1 MPIVEKRTPYRQP
14 RQSQDSNPDSGNITV
29 VGSELKAGKDL
40 SLSATQDINLVSAQN
55 TEQTT
60 SQNSSKGS
68 SVGVGMGVGEGGYGV
83 NVSASVNQGKGHEKG
98 NGLTHTET
106 TLDAGNKLTLN
117 SGQDTTLKGAQVS
130 GEQVTVNVGR
140 DLTLQSEQD
149 SDRYDAKQQEV
160 SVGGGYTIGGTPN
173 INISASKD
181 KIHSNYDSVKEQ
193 TGIFAGKGGFDANV
207 KEHTQLDG
215 AVIAST
221 ADKDKNRLDTGTLGW
236 KDIDNKADFTAEHTG
251 GSMGTGGPIG
261 GQLLTN
267 AAGGL
272 LSNANNSGHTEG
284 TTQSAVSDG
293 SVIVR
298 NEDKQ
303 KQDVNE
309 LNRDTE
315 HANNGSINPIFDK
328 EKEQNRLKQAQLIG
342 EIGNQA
348 MDIIRTEGDI
358 AGYKAQ
364 KDPDALAIAKK
375 QLEAAG
381 KTPTEQAIKDQA
393 YNNAMA
399 QYGTGSDFQKAAQAV
414 TGLLQGLAGDNL
426 AGALANASSPYLAT
440 LIKQQV
446 GEDNKAANAMAHAVL
461 GAVVAELNNQ
471 SAAAGG
477 LGAGGGELS
486 AHVILNTLFP
496 GKKVSDL
503 TESEKQQ
510 VSALSQLASGLA
522 GGLTTGDMAGAITGS
537 QAGKNAVENNFFSE
551 KDLPTGMSDYGSSA
565 FTLGKTLEENGYTID
580 DINAALNKFS
590 KGDHPEG
597 QDPARGFLEAWGN
610 MVGIP
615 LDLFWSNEQMTPE
628 KAAEI
633 LSGSPPTTTAKALQF
648 TAAKAYLAF
657 TKSGKG
663 IPSWDAGKGEYSFK
677 ETGKVVDVKHPNNQ
691 FDGKNIYD
699 AKGSASKNTNV
710 PEETGSTLIF
720 HENLGGHAIRR
731 HVGKT
736 DAQLLARFETEP
748 RVLAS
753 STFTDMKTA
762 DWAIGNGIA
771 ANQDK
776 ISTFMA
782 GSDTRIVLNHESS
795 TNIGRV
801 IHKGQVKSVDSN
813 KIVIV
818 IDKDPLMP
826 NGYRIQ
832 TAYPK

>member
-1 MPIVEKRTPYRQP
+1 
-14 RQSQDSNPDSGNITV
+14 
-29 VGSELKAGKDL
+29 
-40 SLSATQDINLVSAQN
+40 
-55 TEQTT
+55 
-60 SQNSSKGS
+60 
-68 SVGVGMGVGEGGYGV
+68 MGVGAGGYGV
-83 NVSASVNQGKGHEKG
+83 NISASVNQGKGHEKG

-140 DLTLQSEQD
+140 DLTLQSQQD

-193 TGIFAGKGGFDANV
+193 TGIFAGKGGFDVNV

-221 ADKDKNRLDTGTLGW
+221 ADKDKNSLDTGTLGW
-236 KDIDNKADFTAEHTG
+236 KDIDNQADFTAEHTG
-251 GSMGTGGPIG
+251 GSIGTGGPIG
-261 GQLLTN
+261 SQLVTN

-284 TTQSAVSDG
+284 TTQSAISDS
-293 SVIVR
+293 SVIIR

-315 HANNGSINPIFDK
+315 HANDGSINPIFDK

-358 AGYKAQ
+358 AGLKAQ

-375 QLEAAG
+375 QLETAG

-510 VSALSQLASGLA
+510 VSALSQLAAGLA

-537 QAGKNAVENNFFSE
+537 QAGKNAVENNALS
-551 KDLPTGMSDYGSSA
+551 DLVEA
-565 FTLGKTLEENGYTID
+565 QAAGKTPQKVAEER
-580 DINAALNKFS
+580 INAEIEHYKKENCAGMRTGACSAKMAEDRDKFFREAASLGIDFVPVVGDFKSFAEADGWIDYTLAAAGTLPFAKIFTKPLKEAKLLLKAGDLDGANKLI
-590 KGDHPEG
+590 K
-597 QDPARGFLEAWGN
+597 EASD
-610 MVGIP
+610 GIP
-615 LDLFWSNEQMTPE
+615 TKLPSSPASQSS
-628 KAAEI
+628 
-633 LSGSPPTTTAKALQF
+633 SGVWKPDHGVEVNTG
-648 TAAKAYLAF
+648 
-657 TKSGKG
+657 SGKQKDSQ
-663 IPSWDAGKGEYSFK
+663 IWTETKKTDPVSNAYDHWDKHKSEFPEFQNSKQYVDAAHDFVNTPPKG
-677 ETGKVVDVKHPNNQ
+677 
-691 FDGKNIYD
+691 
-699 AKGSASKNTNV
+699 
-710 PEETGSTLIF
+710 TLIKERANGDTMYYNPATNTF
-720 HENLGGHAIRR
+720 AVKNVDGTP
-731 HVGKT
+731 KT
-736 DAQLLARFETEP
+736 MFKPQ
-748 RVLAS
+748 
-753 STFTDMKTA
+753 
-762 DWAIGNGIA
+762 NGLEYWEK
-771 ANQDK
+771 QK
-776 ISTFMA
+776 
-782 GSDTRIVLNHESS
+782 
-795 TNIGRV
+795 
-801 IHKGQVKSVDSN
+801 
-813 KIVIV
+813 
-818 IDKDPLMP
+818 
-826 NGYRIQ
+826 
-832 TAYPK
+832 

>member
-1 MPIVEKRTPYRQP
+1 
-14 RQSQDSNPDSGNITV
+14 
-29 VGSELKAGKDL
+29 
-40 SLSATQDINLVSAQN
+40 
-55 TEQTT
+55 
-60 SQNSSKGS
+60 
-68 SVGVGMGVGEGGYGV
+68 
-83 NVSASVNQGKGHEKG
+83 
-98 NGLTHTET
+98 
-106 TLDAGNKLTLN
+106 
-117 SGQDTTLKGAQVS
+117 
-130 GEQVTVNVGR
+130 
-140 DLTLQSEQD
+140 
-149 SDRYDAKQQEV
+149 
-160 SVGGGYTIGGTPN
+160 
-173 INISASKD
+173 
-181 KIHSNYDSVKEQ
+181 
-193 TGIFAGKGGFDANV
+193 
-207 KEHTQLDG
+207 
-215 AVIAST
+215 
-221 ADKDKNRLDTGTLGW
+221 
-236 KDIDNKADFTAEHTG
+236 
-251 GSMGTGGPIG
+251 
-261 GQLLTN
+261 
-267 AAGGL
+267 AGGL
-272 LSNANNSGHTEG
+272 LSNANNSGHAEG

-522 GGLTTGDMAGAITGS
+522 GGLTTGDIAGAITGS
-537 QAGKNAVENNFFSE
+537 QAGKNAVENNFLHSE
-551 KDLPTGMSDYGSSA
+551 QIMSFVDAQAKTKTPEERKQLQKDIDTLDKQLQSQAERWGISTNDMKSA
-565 FTLGKTLEENGYTID
+565 LDSLKTLEDLPDCNAQCQDMVKDSISKLEQALENRIAKHSSQTENLKELTGILATVIVLNESGLID
-580 DINAALNKFS
+580 GRS
-590 KGDHPEG
+590 
-597 QDPARGFLEAWGN
+597 
-610 MVGIP
+610 
-615 LDLFWSNEQMTPE
+615 TT
-628 KAAEI
+628 
-633 LSGSPPTTTAKALQF
+633 SGG
-648 TAAKAYLAF
+648 
-657 TKSGKG
+657 GKG
-663 IPSWDAGKGEYSFK
+663 ISSVTGSSKIDNAVQGGGQKGK
-677 ETGKVVDVKHPNNQ
+677 ETNPIINQPNITVISPEIETKILAGQRVGNSNKLIGGHSSSVSNENPNYAVETIKLNPDGTRVVKFTTQ
-691 FDGKNIYD
+691 FPDGNL
-699 AKGSASKNTNV
+699 SKIKT
-710 PEETGSTLIF
+710 STLF
-720 HENLGGHAIRR
+720 PENWSDKSIIDSFNKIGNSSAIGQR
-731 HVGKT
+731 
-736 DAQLLARFETEP
+736 
-748 RVLAS
+748 S
-753 STFTDMKTA
+753 STGETLHRGVINGVEIDVIKKGNQVTA
-762 DWAIGNGIA
+762 GYPVGGKPTPGFNP
-771 ANQDK
+771 
-776 ISTFMA
+776 
-782 GSDTRIVLNHESS
+782 
-795 TNIGRV
+795 
-801 IHKGQVKSVDSN
+801 
-813 KIVIV
+813 
-818 IDKDPLMP
+818 ID
-826 NGYRIQ
+826 
-832 TAYPK
+832 

>member
-1 MPIVEKRTPYRQP
+1 M
-14 RQSQDSNPDSGNITV
+14 
-29 VGSELKAGKDL
+29 
-40 SLSATQDINLVSAQN
+40 
-55 TEQTT
+55 
-60 SQNSSKGS
+60 
-68 SVGVGMGVGEGGYGV
+68 
-83 NVSASVNQGKGHEKG
+83 
-98 NGLTHTET
+98 
-106 TLDAGNKLTLN
+106 
-117 SGQDTTLKGAQVS
+117 
-130 GEQVTVNVGR
+130 
-140 DLTLQSEQD
+140 
-149 SDRYDAKQQEV
+149 
-160 SVGGGYTIGGTPN
+160 
-173 INISASKD
+173 
-181 KIHSNYDSVKEQ
+181 KEQ
-193 TGIFAGKGGFDANV
+193 TGIFAGKGGFDVNV

-236 KDIDNKADFTAEHTG
+236 KDIDNKTDFTTEHTG
-251 GSMGTGGPIG
+251 GSIGTGGPIG
-261 GQLLTN
+261 SQLVTN

-272 LSNANNSGHTEG
+272 LSNANNSGHAEG

-293 SVIVR
+293 TVIAR
-298 NEDKQ
+298 NDDKQ

-315 HANNGSINPIFDK
+315 HANDGSINPIFDK
-328 EKEQNRLKQAQLIG
+328 EKEQNRLKQSQLIG
-342 EIGNQA
+342 EIGNQT
-348 MDIIRTEGDI
+348 MDIIRTEGEI

-364 KDPDALAIAKK
+364 KDPDALAVAKQ
-375 QLEAAG
+375 QLEAKA
-381 KTPTEQAIKDQA
+381 KKDNSVEPITDDAIKQQA

-486 AHVILNTLFP
+486 AHVIMNTLFP
-496 GKKVSDL
+496 GKEIWELS
-503 TESEKQQ
+503 ESEKQQ

-522 GGLTTGDMAGAITGS
+522 GGLTTGDVAGAITGS
-537 QAGKNAVENNFFSE
+537 QAAKNAVENNFFSE
-551 KDLPTGMSDYGSSA
+551 KDLPNGMADYGGSA
-565 FTLGKTLEENGYTID
+565 FTLAESMEKNGYSIQ
-580 DINAALNKFS
+580 DINVALNDFA

-615 LDLFWSNEQMTPE
+615 LDVFWSNEQMTPE

-657 TKSGKG
+657 AKSGKEM
-663 IPSWDAGKGEYSFK
+663 PSWDAGKGEYSFK
-677 ETGKVVDVKHPNNQ
+677 DTGKVTDVKHPNNQ
-691 FDGKNIYD
+691 FDGKTIYD
-699 AKGSASKNTNV
+699 AKGNASKNTTV
-710 PEETGSTLIF
+710 KDETTKTLIY
-720 HENLGGHAIRR
+720 HENFGGHAISR

-736 DAQLLARFETEP
+736 DAQLLARFESEP
-748 RVLAS
+748 NVLAS
-753 STFTDMKTA
+753 STFTDLKTA
-762 DWAIGNGIA
+762 DWAIGNGIG
-771 ANQDK
+771 ANKDK
-776 ISTFMA
+776 ISAFMA
-782 GSDTRIVLNHESS
+782 GNGTRIILTHETSAD
-795 TNIGRV
+795 IGRV
-801 IHKGQVKSVDSN
+801 IRKGQIQSTGSN